1 MNHHL
6 PFGGIM
12 YGRKLSTSA
21 FFTLTFAL
29 ILLLAGCASRNDVQ
43 VTTTF
48 DPLAVFPVNGTF
60 QWDDESNRLPENP
73 RLNTSVDMDTLIRT
87 AANEQFAAHGYHL
100 IESGKPDYL
109 LSYDFSVYSW
119 IAADNSRSIGTVSL
133 WLAEA
138 ATGHRVWVGYGRA
151 EVHVGLTR
159 EERQV
164 RMSGAVAK
172 MLNGFPPTQR
182 GDKK

>member
-1 MNHHL
+1 
-6 PFGGIM
+6 M
-12 YGRKLSTSA
+12 YGRKLSG
-21 FFTLTFAL
+21 FAL
-29 ILLLAGCASRNDVQ
+29 FALVLAFVLQLAGCASRNDVR

-48 DPLAVFPVNGTF
+48 DPLAVFPVDGTYA
-60 QWDDESNRLPENP
+60 WDDGANRLPKDP
-73 RLNTSVDMDTLIRT
+73 RLNTSADIDTLIRT
-87 AANEQFAAHGYHL
+87 AANEQFAAHGYRL

-109 LSYDFSVYSW
+109 LSYEFAVYNW

-133 WLAEA
+133 WLAEE
-138 ATGHRVWVGYGRA
+138 ATGNRVWVGYGRA
-151 EVHVGLTR
+151 EIHVGLTR

-172 MLNGFPPTQR
+172 MLEGFPPAQR